1 MSSSKI
7 NPIEREL
14 VTNRFR
20 SLVLEMGDYLQ
31 RTSLSTNIKERMDFS
46 CGMLDENCQLI
57 VNAPHIPV
65 HLGALGL
72 FAEKVTEILP
82 LNSGDVAISNHPAFG
97 GSHLPDITLI
107 APVDFEGK
115 RLGYLA
121 NRAHHAEL
129 GGRNPG
135 SLVPDATSL
144 KDEGVVIH
152 PFKLVE
158 NGEANWK
165 KMSEV
170 LSSARYPTRALEENI
185 ADLRAQ
191 LASINK
197 GTETL
202 INLAK
207 ELGTD
212 HLKVLMEEILRDAD
226 ERLQKIWKSMD
237 GKSFSAEEK
246 MDQGFSIK
254 VSIEVK
260 KNKACFDFSGTTG
273 IHQGNLNATPAI
285 VQSAVLYVLRIMTDH
300 EVPPL
305 PLNSGLLRSVS
316 FKLPGNTFLNPDKDP
331 DEYPAVMGGNVE
343 VSQRL
348 VDTLIKAFE
357 LGACSQGTMNNFV
370 FGNDSFGMYE
380 TICGGAG
387 ATENGDGASAVHTN
401 MTNTKITDP
410 EILERRFPVRIK
422 EFSIRKNSG
431 GKGKYKG
438 GDGVI
443 REFEFLEP
451 VTISVMAEHRKE
463 VPYGMKGGE
472 PGTVGKQFINRNNE
486 WDEID
491 GSTSMTLETGDRFKI
506 ETPGGGGFGSAKD

>member
-1 MSSSKI
+1 MSKPNI

-97 GSHLPDITLI
+97 GSHLPDVTLI
-107 APVDFEGK
+107 APVDIDGK

-135 SLVPDATSL
+135 SLVPDANNL
-144 KDEGVVIH
+144 EDEGVVIH

-158 NGEANWK
+158 ESKANWE
-165 KMSEV
+165 KMGEV
-170 LSSARYPTRALEENI
+170 LSSAKYPTRALEENI

-202 INLAK
+202 IGLAK
-207 ELGTD
+207 EIGTD
-212 HLKVLMEEILRDAD
+212 HLKDLMEEILRDAD

-237 GKSFSAEEK
+237 GKKFNAEEK
-246 MDQGFSIK
+246 TDQFFSIK
-254 VSIEVK
+254 VSVAVK
-260 KNKACFDFSGTTG
+260 DNQARFDFSGTSG

-285 VQSAVLYVLRIMTDH
+285 IQSAVLYVLRIMTDH

-316 FKLPGNTFLNPDKDP
+316 LNLPGNTFLNPDKDP

-410 EILERRFPVRIK
+410 EILERRFPVRLK

-431 GKGKYKG
+431 GNGKHRG
-438 GDGVI
+438 GDGVV

-451 VTISVMAEHRKE
+451 VTISVMAEHRK
-463 VPYGMKGGE
+463 VAPYGMNGGE
-472 PGTVGKQFINRNNE
+472 SGTVGRQFIMQNNE
-486 WDEID
+486 WAEIG
-491 GSTSMTLETGDRFKI
+491 GSTSTTLKAGDCFRI
-506 ETPGGGGFGSAKD
+506 ETPGGGGFGSVEQ